1 MDTRR
6 LFSFVRI
13 VDAGSITRAADILHI
28 AQPALS
34 QQVTALEAHF
44 GQQLLIRSKQ
54 GVEPTDA
61 GRALYRHAQVILR
74 QVESAQAEVSVIGRE
89 LAGGVSV
96 GLAPYSTVSAIA
108 LPLLTAVRERYPSIL
123 LHINENFGGVLSEA
137 MMTGRMDMALLYDA
151 GPIKGVDFE
160 RLLTEELMVVAPAGT
175 GLPGG
180 TGTAISIRELVD
192 LPLLLHIGTP
202 RNGVSRGVH
211 GFLTRDGMPPAELVR
226 AVVDQALEVGRRGAR
241 KAQEFARD
249 RVLEAER
256 RRVRRSQLYIL
267 LGFGAGLTAA
277 GVDVLS
283 VGVQP
288 TPAVAYL
295 TAAYGAD
302 LGVMISASHNPMP
315 DNGIKIFAAGGHKLE
330 DSVEDRIEAVLQGE
344 NGSPARPTGAGIGR
358 VRVAEDAVDRY
369 LAHLASTMHHPL
381 TGLTVVVDCA
391 HGAASRVG
399 PEAYEAAG
407 ATVIAIGAEPDGLNI
422 NLDCGSTHLEGLQKA
437 VLEHGADL
445 GLAHD
450 GDADRCLAVD
460 ASGAVVD
467 GDRPLPDVL
476 DVEHVRVVHPG
487 RLRRVDG
494 LQALEELGNG
504 LGCHGLPF
512 R

>member
-192 LPLLLHIGTP
+192 LPLLLPGPMHTIRKVVEQAYEYAFEQARVVGEVESVTLMAQAV
-202 RNGVSRGVH
+202 RNG
-211 GFLTRDGMPPAELVR
+211 L
-226 AVVDQALEVGRRGAR
+226 
-241 KAQEFARD
+241 
-249 RVLEAER
+249 
-256 RRVRRSQLYIL
+256 
-267 LGFGAGLTAA
+267 
-277 GVDVLS
+277 
-283 VGVQP
+283 
-288 TPAVAYL
+288 
-295 TAAYGAD
+295 
-302 LGVMISASHNPMP
+302 
-315 DNGIKIFAAGGHKLE
+315 
-330 DSVEDRIEAVLQGE
+330 
-344 NGSPARPTGAGIGR
+344 
-358 VRVAEDAVDRY
+358 
-369 LAHLASTMHHPL
+369 
-381 TGLTVVVDCA
+381 
-391 HGAASRVG
+391 
-399 PEAYEAAG
+399 G
-407 ATVIAIGAEPDGLNI
+407 ATVLPLSVARRIMNVE
-422 NLDCGSTHLEGLQKA
+422 NLE
-437 VLEHGADL
+437 
-445 GLAHD
+445 
-450 GDADRCLAVD
+450 
-460 ASGAVVD
+460 
-467 GDRPLPDVL
+467 
-476 DVEHVRVVHPG
+476 
-487 RLRRVDG
+487 LRRIEPTIAV
-494 LQALEELGNG
+494 QVSLGTPSNQP
-504 LGCHGLPF
+504 LSKPAEAVREVL
-512 R
+512 RTVVADYIKSSARRASQ